1 MYTPKMQAMATA
13 QPMMTNMLARRV
25 EGAPG
30 QYATGGRGSAGKM
43 TAIAGH
49 FDICARFN
57 PCGRP
62 RRSARC

>member
-25 EGAPG
+25 EGARASMQLG
-30 QYATGGRGSAGKM
+30 ARACRQM

-49 FDICARFN
+49 F
-57 PCGRP
+57 
-62 RRSARC
+62 